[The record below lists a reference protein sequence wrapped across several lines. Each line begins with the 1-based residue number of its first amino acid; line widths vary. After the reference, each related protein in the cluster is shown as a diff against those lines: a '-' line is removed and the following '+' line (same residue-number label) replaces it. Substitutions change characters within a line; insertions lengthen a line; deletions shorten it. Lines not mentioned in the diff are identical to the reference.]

1 MKPDIKYINLKKQT
15 LTKNPL
21 NWKDDPVF
29 PAHTVKTP
37 GMTAYVELSA
47 YETAVEALKKTACD
61 KKSIK
66 PDEAHLK
73 KCFRCSALD
82 ALGEI

>member
-1 MKPDIKYINLKKQT
+1 MKPDIKYINLRKQT

-37 GMTAYVELSA
+37 GMTPYIEISA
-47 YETAVEALKKTACD
+47 YETALEALKKIKCD
-61 KKSIK
+61 KS
-66 PDEAHLK
+66 PSEDHLK